1 MATTKDKFVS
11 DEKFKNYVSLV
22 VALKFTKD
30 GLKDYVQ
37 NEISKFYVRL
47 SNRCAGF
54 LPCNISCTKTN
65 PTKDALWC
73 DSCKKWRSEF
83 RRHMRYPGQV
93 NRVKWEMFDSRT
105 WGRDSTQY
113 TINQIMNVYV
123 HQCRDPTESTMDDM
137 INIVSLFE
145 NCLYFDIGNNKQL
158 LGKVRIVRNQYF
170 AHNKTFM
177 IEEKDLRQ
185 CLETLISVL
194 QEKSI
199 KHNEKCKEAVHI
211 LLELKTKNRFQN
223 NHVLDLQQ
231 VIEEKNREN
240 TSTKIEKYFQ
250 EKDKRYSTETS
261 VSTWLWFIWTAA
273 NFCFLTIILC
283 FFTNYIYK
291 KRFITYSPI
300 NNKGKKYSLLISIY
314 TFYSLHKLFSFH
326 QILQSMP
333 AVPFDL
339 MYMRN
344 YHNYCRLHY
353 NGFFVSMGK

>member
-37 NEISKFYVRL
+37 NEISRFYVHL

-54 LPCNISCTKTN
+54 IPCNVSCTKTN

-83 RRHMRYPGQV
+83 RRYMRYPGQV
-93 NRVKWEMFDSRT
+93 NRIRWDLFDSRT
-105 WGRDSTQY
+105 WGRDSSQY
-113 TINQIMNVYV
+113 TLNQIMNVYV
-123 HQCRDPTESTMDDM
+123 HQCRDPTGSTMDDI

-158 LGKVRIVRNQYF
+158 LGKVRIVRNQHF

-177 IEEKDLRQ
+177 IEEKDFRQ
-185 CLETLISVL
+185 CLKILISVL
-194 QEKSI
+194 QEKLI

-211 LLELKTKNRFQN
+211 LLELKTENRFQN

-231 VIEEKNREN
+231 VIAEENNEN

-250 EKDKRYSTETS
+250 EKDKRQLTDKGI
-261 VSTWLWFIWTAA
+261 STWRWFICAV
-273 NFCFLTIILC
+273 TIMCVLMFLC
-283 FFTNYIYK
+283 FFITFK
-291 KRFITYSPI
+291 ETFIAYSPI
-300 NNKGKKYSLLISIY
+300 TNKGKKCLLLI
-314 TFYSLHKLFSFH
+314 
-326 QILQSMP
+326 
-333 AVPFDL
+333 
-339 MYMRN
+339 
-344 YHNYCRLHY
+344 
-353 NGFFVSMGK
+353 